1 MMSLLSRARLG
12 GPVEKWIVQQTHNN
26 FWLEASFLTSRGSER
41 SLRRAGFARSFH
53 DFNGFRSYLKFW
65 SNEVCAVARIH
76 PKTSRTGHVRV
87 TISYYDGK
95 GHRPREVGNALEE
108 ASLGRPLTVANSVAA
123 TSPAPSAQEPDEP

>member
-1 MMSLLSRARLG
+1 LG
-12 GPVEKWIVQQTHNN
+12 GPVEKWIARQTHNN
-26 FWLEASFLTSRGSER
+26 FWLEASFLTLWGSER

-95 GHRPREVGNALEE
+95 GHRFRELGNALE
-108 ASLGRPLTVANSVAA
+108 RSV
-123 TSPAPSAQEPDEP
+123 SAPCPRRAEL

>member
-12 GPVEKWIVQQTHNN
+12 GAVEKWIARQTNNN
-26 FWLEASFLTSRGSER
+26 FWLEASFLTLRGSER
-41 SLRRAGFARSFH
+41 SLRRAGFERSFH

-76 PKTSRTGHVRV
+76 PKTSRTGRVRI

-95 GHRPREVGNALEE
+95 GHRFRELGNALE
-108 ASLGRPLTVANSVAA
+108 RSV
-123 TSPAPSAQEPDEP
+123 SAPCPRRAEL

>member
-1 MMSLLSRARLG
+1 MPG
-12 GPVEKWIVQQTHNN
+12 EKWIVRQTHNN
-26 FWLEASFLTSRGSER
+26 FWLEASFLTLRGSER
-41 SLRRAGFARSFH
+41 SLRRAGFERSFH

-95 GHRPREVGNALEE
+95 GHRFRELGNALEE
-108 ASLGRPLTVANSVAA
+108 APLGGPLTLANTVAA
-123 TSPAPSAQEPDEP
+123 TSAAPSAQEPDEPAEG